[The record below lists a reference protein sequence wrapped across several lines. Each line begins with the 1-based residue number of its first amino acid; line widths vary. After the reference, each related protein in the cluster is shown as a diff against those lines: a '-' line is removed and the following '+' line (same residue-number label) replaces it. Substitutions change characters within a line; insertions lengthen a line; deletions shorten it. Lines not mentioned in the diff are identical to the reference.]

1 MKTNPIKSI
10 FLLCAL
16 GLLLVQPLAAT
27 IEKVKLQAG
36 ASSIAQNLSKE
47 FSVQNSN
54 SNNPAL
60 LGLIEFGYRLPFVVS
75 VNHLVT
81 LTGDWLNTCDRVE
94 IVNAAGNPVQT
105 LRDAALTK
113 TTVNG
118 KGQLKFTVPSSRL
131 TSIGN
136 FEIRVRYFI
145 ETNGFDVLKCLVV
158 PRGVINSIT
167 WVGTNLPTIT
177 NVAGGERSTLNSNVE
192 YKLQFTGIGFG
203 STAKVTHLPNDI
215 FFGITSMVVNNTGT
229 VMTITMKPNV
239 STFTMVSPDLQDFVN
254 GNNFEIIGTSMP
266 TFNLNVY
273 GAYLMYDFNNL
284 LSTTGNLT
292 NLAQIAINPLPP
304 APNLVPL
311 LPTSFGTTY
320 KFGTLTVTDQQGRIY
335 KNIVTPPPNTTPDNN
350 DLGTQLS
357 TGSLINIPSR
367 CVSNVLGNDP
377 TLGVVTLHQITMGN
391 YTCPIKNVGNANATT
406 VFTNSFRGNMV
417 TSTPQ
422 VLPTQ
427 AALARF
433 TTFPTITTI
442 TQTLPSLNIG
452 ITNNSIVPKRMIQV
466 FTFSNRPGAFYCDNA
481 WPLEIGN
488 TANSLITITVDSNLN
503 INEGTEG
510 GELNNVFPN

>member
-1 MKTNPIKSI
+1 
-10 FLLCAL
+10 
-16 GLLLVQPLAAT
+16 
-27 IEKVKLQAG
+27 
-36 ASSIAQNLSKE
+36 
-47 FSVQNSN
+47 
-54 SNNPAL
+54 
-60 LGLIEFGYRLPFVVS
+60 
-75 VNHLVT
+75 
-81 LTGDWLNTCDRVE
+81 
-94 IVNAAGNPVQT
+94 VQT

-113 TTVNG
+113 TTVSG
-118 KGQLKFTVPSSRL
+118 KGQLKFTVPSTRL
-131 TSIGN
+131 TSVGN

-145 ETNGFDVLKCLVV
+145 ETNGFDVLKCRVV
-158 PRGVINSIT
+158 NRGVINSIT
-167 WVGTNLPTIT
+167 WIGTNLPTIT
-177 NVAGGERSTLNSNVE
+177 NVTGGERSTLTREVE
-192 YKLQFTGIGFG
+192 YKLQFTGTGLGTALSLTDKPDGISLGVI
-203 STAKVTHLPNDI
+203 ST
-215 FFGITSMVVNNTGT
+215 VVNSTGT
-229 VMTITMKPNV
+229 IITITMKPPFV
-239 STFTMVSPDLQDFVN
+239 SNAVVVNPDLQDFVN
-254 GNNFEIIGTSMP
+254 DKNFEIIGISDQP
-266 TFNLNVY
+266 FNRF
-273 GAYLMYDFNNL
+273 GAYLMYDFNNT
-284 LSTTGNLT
+284 LSTVGNLT
-292 NLAQIAINPLPP
+292 NLAQLAVIPPPP
-304 APNLVPL
+304 APDLIPL
-311 LPTSFGTTY
+311 APTSFGTTY
-320 KFGTLTVTDQQGRIY
+320 KFGTLTVTDQQGKIY
-335 KNIVTPPPNTTPDNN
+335 KNIVIPATQDNN

-357 TGSLINIPSR
+357 SSFVIGNPSR

-406 VFTNSFRGNMV
+406 AFTNSFRGNMV

-452 ITNNSIVPKRMIQV
+452 ITNNSIVNKRMIQV